1 MKVNKNLIF
10 SLTVHVDLRLRTIG
24 RDDIEDLRT
33 WKNENKNS
41 FFLNQDITPAQQEKW
56 YGAFS
61 AREHDHMFVV
71 EQLAENKWTRIGCM
85 GFRKLDEEGCAD
97 AYNIIRAVKIEPAS
111 FTMSEAFLGM
121 LAYATSL
128 YPDLPIRV
136 KVLTQNPA
144 VSWYQK
150 NGFTII
156 GTMTHYYLMELNK
169 DSLSNINWS
178 VKQIS

>member
-1 MKVNKNLIF
+1 MSSKSLILF
-10 SLTVHVDLRLRTIG
+10 LAGHTDLQMRTIG
-24 RDDIEDLRT
+24 KSDIENLRA
-33 WKNENKNS
+33 WKNTNKHS

-56 YGAFS
+56 YEAFS

-71 EQLAENKWTRIGCM
+71 EQLAENKWTCIGSM
-85 GFRKLDEEGCAD
+85 GFRKLEEESCVD

-121 LAYATSL
+121 LAYADSL
-128 YPDLPIRV
+128 YPGLPIRV
-136 KVLTQNPA
+136 KVLNQNPA
-144 VSWYQK
+144 VSWYQR
-150 NGFTII
+150 NGFTVI

-178 VKQIS
+178 VK